1 MWNPAFWYVRIHP
14 TQHTTY
20 KCSWHEQTAPAPGEA
35 HVSLYKPDIQLH
47 CNVRIT
53 LSVKVG
59 QFIIY
64 YCCNVCRSLSC
75 LTMSEKGEKGYTS
88 SSHGLY
94 STGTLLIYY
103 SIFFSWI
110 TDILEMAAS
119 WTFLQSCLLECT
131 SLHSFICPA
140 LFPHSLSL
148 DSFSPVSPSLKAKY
162 SSLHR
167 VVSSPPGHPGS
178 ARFVDLILVWCC
190 LSS

>member
-1 MWNPAFWYVRIHP
+1 MRNPAFWNVSLIWSCKHVHP
-14 TQHTTY
+14 TQRSTY
-20 KCSWHEQTAPAPGEA
+20 KCSWHEQTVPAPGEA

-47 CNVRIT
+47 CSVRIT

-64 YCCNVCRSLSC
+64 YCCNVCGSLSC
-75 LTMSEKGEKGYTS
+75 LTMSEKGKKGYIS

-94 STGTLLIYY
+94 YAGTLLIYY

-110 TDILEMAAS
+110 TDILEMAVS

-140 LFPHSLSL
+140 FPHSLSL

-162 SSLHR
+162 SSPQ
-167 VVSSPPGHPGS
+167 S
-178 ARFVDLILVWCC
+178 CK
-190 LSS
+190 